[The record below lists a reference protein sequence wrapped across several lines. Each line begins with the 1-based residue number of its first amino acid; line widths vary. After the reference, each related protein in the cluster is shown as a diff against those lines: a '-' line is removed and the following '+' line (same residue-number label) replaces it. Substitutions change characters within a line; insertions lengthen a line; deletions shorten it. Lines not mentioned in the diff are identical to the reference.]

1 MVGNGAVGGDGTGES
16 LGGNGQS
23 EGAGGETGEVLT
35 DHPKF
40 PFMFSVGNT
49 RDGLFVLG
57 GILAAAYVSQM
68 ADM

>member
-1 MVGNGAVGGDGTGES
+1 GGDGAGES

-23 EGAGGETGEVLT
+23 QGAGSETGEVLT

-49 RDGLFVLG
+49 RVGLFVLRG
-57 GILAAAYVSQM
+57 NVGERLLQPSGCCVKVL
-68 ADM
+68 